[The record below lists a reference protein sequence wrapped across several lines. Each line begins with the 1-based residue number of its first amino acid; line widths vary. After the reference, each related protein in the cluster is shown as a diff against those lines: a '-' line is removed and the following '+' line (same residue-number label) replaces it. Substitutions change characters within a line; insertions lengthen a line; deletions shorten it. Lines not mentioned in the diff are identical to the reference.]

1 MKIQSKKIFPNLNS
15 CGLEICFLS
24 KLRTFQ
30 AGLIQS
36 HHTFRFKLLLLFF
49 LEDFLSFFHHCEV
62 NLYRNITHIF
72 YVFFFN
78 ISKITFLA
86 SLSNYILF
94 IVLHDTQS
102 ISVKRIQAFCHFVFT
117 HLCCCEHWHAVSR
130 LSLCTVCV
138 IVFELCKEVCVPAG
152 CCSSW
157 SCNSDISVPLLA
169 GEKGGGVW
177 WLSNALAAIWR
188 VPLNCFWYFHM
199 HPSRLRE
206 VEPQRVA
213 HSAQVLSPFPPDS
226 HFLILSVRRR
236 GWS

>member
-1 MKIQSKKIFPNLNS
+1 MWFGNL
-15 CGLEICFLS
+15 
-24 KLRTFQ
+24 
-30 AGLIQS
+30 
-36 HHTFRFKLLLLFF
+36 F
-49 LEDFLSFFHHCEV
+49 LEQTQDLSSFFFTIVRSICIGT
-62 NLYRNITHIF
+62 LHIYF
-72 YVFFFN
+72 MVFVN

-94 IVLHDTQS
+94 IVLHNTQT

-117 HLCCCEHWHAVSR
+117 HLRCCEHWHAVSR

>member
-1 MKIQSKKIFPNLNS
+1 MKVQAKKIFPNLNL

-30 AGLIQS
+30 AVIIQS
-36 HHTFRFKLLLLFF
+36 HHTFRFKWFF
-49 LEDFLSFFHHCEV
+49 FFEDFLFFHHCEV
-62 NLYRNITHIF
+62 NLYRNVTR
-72 YVFFFN
+72 FFFN
-78 ISKITFLA
+78 ISKITFFA
-86 SLSNYILF
+86 SLSTYILF
-94 IVLHDTQS
+94 IVLHNTQT
-102 ISVKRIQAFCHFVFT
+102 ISAKQIQALCHFVFT
-117 HLCCCEHWHAVSR
+117 HLRCCEHWQAVSR

-138 IVFELCKEVCVPAG
+138 IVFELCKEICVPAG

-188 VPLNCFWYFHM
+188 VPLNCFWYFQM

-213 HSAQVLSPFPPDS
+213 DSSQVLSPFPPDS
-226 HFLILSVRRR
+226 HFLILSVRQR

>member
-1 MKIQSKKIFPNLNS
+1 ML
-15 CGLEICFLS
+15 C
-24 KLRTFQ
+24 
-30 AGLIQS
+30 
-36 HHTFRFKLLLLFF
+36 
-49 LEDFLSFFHHCEV
+49 
-62 NLYRNITHIF
+62 
-72 YVFFFN
+72 FFFN
-78 ISKITFLA
+78 ISKITFFA
-86 SLSNYILF
+86 SLSTYILF
-94 IVLHDTQS
+94 IVLHNTQT
-102 ISVKRIQAFCHFVFT
+102 ISAKQIQALCHFVFT
-117 HLCCCEHWHAVSR
+117 HLRCCEHWHAVSR

-188 VPLNCFWYFHM
+188 VPLNCFWYFQM

-213 HSAQVLSPFPPDS
+213 DSAQVLSPFPPDS
-226 HFLILSVRRR
+226 HFLILSVRQR